1 MARLGRG
8 WAISIILVLII
19 LAGGGVYLARR
30 GGSSPPLEIILS
42 PTPNRQIEVHVDGA
56 VNDSGIYNLPADTG
70 LERLIQ
76 AAGGL
81 KEGVDADRIEVYV
94 PGSGQTSS
102 TVPQKINLNTA
113 PDWLLK
119 ALPGIGPTLAQ
130 RIIDYRN
137 QHPFQRISQLLQV
150 EGIGPATYDGLKD
163 LVTVE

>member
-1 MARLGRG
+1 MARLGWG

-30 GGSSPPLEIILS
+30 GGSSPPLEIVLS

-56 VNDSGIYNLPADTG
+56 VNDPGLYNLPGDTS

-94 PGSGQTSS
+94 PLPGQTSS
-102 TVPQKINLNTA
+102 TVPQKVNLNTA
-113 PDWLLK
+113 PDWLLE
-119 ALPGIGPTLAQ
+119 ALPGIGSTLAQ
-130 RIIDYRN
+130 HIIDYRN
-137 QHPFQRISQLLQV
+137 QHPFQSISQLLQV
-150 EGIGPATYDGLKD
+150 EGIGPTIYERLKD